1 MPMSI
6 LSFQSSLGGMRKMDK
21 GAFALLGFLLIA
33 VVSVTSMVILSRYE
47 SDAMMKVRS
56 VCQRA
61 YRCYGED
68 LQVHSGWVD
77 SGNGTMSMACDC
89 LNLTSG
95 EFLSEQWGE
104 NMRGEPHV

>member
-1 MPMSI
+1 MNNSI
-6 LSFQSSLGGMRKMDK
+6 FAFLGILIILISSFIGISIISRQESQS
-21 GAFALLGFLLIA
+21 
-33 VVSVTSMVILSRYE
+33 V
-47 SDAMMKVRS
+47 MMMWS

-89 LNLTSG
+89 LNLTSV
-95 EFLSEQWGE
+95 EFLSEQWTG
-104 NMRGEPHV
+104 NMLGEPHG